1 MGWPGTSCDGTSP
14 NSSCAAITTDS
25 LTLATS
31 VIVTSGESSSTHCF
45 KTSGTLSVGT
55 PITTISPADNS
66 LATSTKSPAQRSTMP
81 LLRAISKVDLRLEI
95 PITSLAIFLSRT
107 AAAKLEPISPIPM
120 ITNRLTTFSV
130 FFLAINLPDCP

>member
-1 MGWPGTSCDGTSP
+1 
-14 NSSCAAITTDS
+14 
-25 LTLATS
+25 
-31 VIVTSGESSSTHCF
+31 
-45 KTSGTLSVGT
+45 
-55 PITTISPADNS
+55 
-66 LATSTKSPAQRSTMP
+66 MP
-81 LLRAISKVDLRLEI
+81 LLRAISKVDLRLEM